1 MYFFIFLASGTMIVL
16 TCKTSD
22 DCPDSESSENDIVL
36 GPLYMFVYIFR
47 GRATDTG
54 FEFLRSIGTT
64 FVETLF

>member
-1 MYFFIFLASGTMIVL
+1 MKIYTIDYAFPEFMVNQAASPRI
-16 TCKTSD
+16 
-22 DCPDSESSENDIVL
+22 IAR

>member
-1 MYFFIFLASGTMIVL
+1 MTIPLQLSAFHYL
-16 TCKTSD
+16 
-22 DCPDSESSENDIVL
+22 VL

-47 GRATDTG
+47 GIATDTG

>member
-1 MYFFIFLASGTMIVL
+1 MV
-16 TCKTSD
+16 KV
-22 DCPDSESSENDIVL
+22 IVL

-47 GRATDTG
+47 ARATDTG